1 MATYKVWL
9 TVKDSFGNTK
19 ELNGGTIQVDLDKF
33 TDDDIGKIEKALPLD
48 NYLKKSEIIQE
59 VDPYFATDESLE
71 TEVEIIKRDKT
82 IKYSE
87 LKLKSDG

>member
-1 MATYKVWL
+1 MAVYKVLL